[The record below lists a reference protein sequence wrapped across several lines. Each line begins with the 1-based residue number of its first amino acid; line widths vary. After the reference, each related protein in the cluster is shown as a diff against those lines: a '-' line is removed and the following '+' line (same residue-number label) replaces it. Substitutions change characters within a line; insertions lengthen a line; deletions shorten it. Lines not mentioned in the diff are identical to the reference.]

1 MDADEFLKTITPA
14 VQRSRLAPFWDDIVK
29 LRAHGCSLD
38 QVCQFLAAN
47 QVQISITGLSKY
59 IRRREAGLPERAKV
73 KEGAVSARS
82 AQGTSSTEQENEGE
96 GERLVPSHDPRDL
109 DRIFSNKPDLAA
121 LAKIAKDNR
130 KAEKQAAKNAAN
142 SAQPEE
148 ARKITNPA
156 ELRQHRKREINLDDY
171 MNADGD

>member
-1 MDADEFLKTITPA
+1 VKADEFLKTITPA

-59 IRRREAGLPERAKV
+59 IRRREAGLPESSKIKA
-73 KEGAVSARS
+73 GAVSARS
-82 AQGTSSTEQENEGE
+82 AQGASFVEPEDE

-130 KAEKQAAKNAAN
+130 KAEQQAAKNAAL
-142 SAQPEE
+142 PEE

-171 MNADGD
+171 MNAEGD